1 MALMLLHEWELRR
14 EPDDRSEP
22 DDRPERDPIDWRAQ
36 RWLLLAVLLGVAG
49 LAAHGTWRLALLW
62 VAMMVVVRRAWRE
75 LETVGGLGEHRQ

>member
-1 MALMLLHEWELRR
+1 MALMLLHEWELRP
-14 EPDDRSEP
+14 EPDDP
-22 DDRPERDPIDWRAQ
+22 PERDPIDWWAQ
-36 RWLLLAVLLGVAG
+36 RWLILAVVLLVGG